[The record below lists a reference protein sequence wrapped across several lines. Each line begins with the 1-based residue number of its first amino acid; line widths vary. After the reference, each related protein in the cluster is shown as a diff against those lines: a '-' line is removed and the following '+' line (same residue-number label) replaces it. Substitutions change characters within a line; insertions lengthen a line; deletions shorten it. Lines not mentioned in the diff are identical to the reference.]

1 MRMRGEYYAGFI
13 QKKPAWMEAFGALKA
28 RIAAFLVDY
37 VAIFYFIVITSYCIT
52 EISGYQGS
60 FFLIP
65 WWIFLIVVSELV
77 VLWETFG
84 ISLGMRAAGIR
95 LTTADG
101 STVPF
106 HRGIIRYLAWHISA
120 LPVIG
125 CLAIL
130 WNRDR
135 LSWHDRISR
144 TKIEKQDET
153 DKTRITWYKS
163 SHGIS
168 IALLVFFTLLA
179 GVFITEINLHTLF
192 TGASKTGR
200 LWKALLTPDWAV
212 LGTGINLLIVTIFM
226 ALMATLF
233 AIVFAVPLSFLAARN
248 LMHGFIGRSVYTVVR
263 VIMSITRSI
272 EPIIWAI
279 IFVVWVRLGTFPGV
293 LALFVHSIADLTKL
307 YSERLESIDPGPVEA
322 IKATGAS
329 QLQVILY
336 GIVPQI
342 VNPYLSFTLYRW
354 DINVRMATVIGI
366 VGGGGI
372 GQRLYHYTRH
382 WQWHAAGTLMLLI
395 IVTVWAIDYL
405 SSRLRE
411 SLE

>member
-1 MRMRGEYYAGFI
+1 LMARDEYYAGFM

-28 RIAAFLVDY
+28 RITAFVVDY
-37 VAIFYFIVITSYCIT
+37 IAISYLIVIVAYCIT
-52 EISGYQGS
+52 ELSGYQGS
-60 FFLIP
+60 FFPLP
-65 WWIFLIVVSELV
+65 WWILLIVVGELV

-95 LTTADG
+95 LRTEDEG
-101 STVPF
+101 TVPF
-106 HRGIIRYLAWHISA
+106 RRGIIRYLAWHISA
-120 LPVIG
+120 LPAIG

-130 WNRDR
+130 WNKDR
-135 LSWHDRISR
+135 LSWHDRMSG
-144 TKIEKQDET
+144 TKIEKQRET
-153 DKTRITWYKS
+153 YKTGIAWYRS
-163 SHGIS
+163 SHGIA

-179 GVFITEINLHTLF
+179 GIFITEINLHTLF

-200 LWKALLTPDWAV
+200 LWKALFTPDWAV
-212 LGTGINLLIVTIFM
+212 LGEGINLLIVTIFM

-248 LMHGFIGRSVYTVVR
+248 LMHGFIGRTVYILVR
-263 VIMSITRSI
+263 ITMSITRSI

-307 YSERLESIDPGPVEA
+307 YSERLESIDTGPVEA
-322 IKATGAS
+322 IRATGANNF
-329 QLQVILY
+329 QVILY

-342 VNPYLSFTLYRW
+342 VNPYLSFTIYRW
-354 DINVRMATVIGI
+354 DINVRMATIIGI

-372 GQRLYHYTRH
+372 GQLLYHYTRH
-382 WQWHAAGTLMLLI
+382 WKWHAAGTLMLLI
-395 IVTVWAIDYL
+395 ILTVWAIDYL

-411 SLE
+411 SLS